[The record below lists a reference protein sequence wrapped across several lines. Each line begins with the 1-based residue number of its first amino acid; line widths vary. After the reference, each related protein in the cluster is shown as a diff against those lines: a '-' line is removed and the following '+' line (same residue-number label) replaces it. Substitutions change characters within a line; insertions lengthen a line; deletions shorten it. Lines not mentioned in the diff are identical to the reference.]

1 MAVIP
6 IQPGTRLLPD
16 ATQPSGARFIIDKTL
31 SAGGFGITYL
41 ASDAQFED
49 RCVIKELALGELM
62 GRDTERGTLVAVN
75 GRETDVDYWVEKVV
89 REARLLNRVRHE
101 GVITVRAAWKERG
114 TAYYAM
120 DFIEGEEVL
129 TEPRA
134 GWDWNAWRPVVERMY
149 AALGAIHAQG
159 LIHSDIKPSNILVRP
174 TGYPVFIDFGTARTS
189 EDLRKTRLTTVAFT
203 PGYAPVEL
211 ESRDKAGEVG
221 PWSDLYSLA
230 MTVIGLFVV
239 HPGLDGGPLEA
250 RMRHAI
256 AQHAPASDPY
266 IAGFA
271 DKLVAASVPRGWA
284 EMLVASVQPDYR
296 NRPKSVEDALAMAKE
311 AVAAAAPVQSAR
323 ASDSKAPT
331 ILEPQG
337 FGYAAPTVL
346 EPQGAQAPA
355 PIAAYAVSESH
366 SPSAAEGLFADKSQL
381 FFDSR
386 FAQSGKQ
393 LASRGQRLAGAIVDG
408 LLLGVGLLTF
418 KAGSESYNDEVEVA
432 GILIVAFVGL
442 TQALLFTRG
451 QTIGK
456 AAQGLVVVDGT
467 NFSQAGFGKMLARA
481 LLPGIFGLI
490 PFIGVI
496 VQIAD
501 ALFIFGEDNRCL
513 HDRMNNTYV
522 VKR

>member
-75 GRETDVDYWVEKVV
+75 GREKDVEYWVEKVV

-211 ESRDKAGEVG
+211 ESRDKAGDVG

-296 NRPKSVEDALAMAKE
+296 NRPKSVEHALAMAQE
-311 AVAAAAPVQSAR
+311 SVPAAAQVQSAR
-323 ASDSKAPT
+323 VSDSKAAT

-337 FGYAAPTVL
+337 FSYAPPAVL
-346 EPQGAQAPA
+346 EPKGASVSAPV
-355 PIAAYAVSESH
+355 PAYAASTPPMPPHVASLH
-366 SPSAAEGLFADKSQL
+366 SYNPNSPMPVRLAA
-381 FFDSR
+381 R
-386 FAQSGKQ
+386 GKQ
-393 LASRGQRLAGAIVDG
+393 LATRGERLVAQILDGLSLAPGLGLMFLGFSEHEEGIAIFG
-408 LLLGVGLLTF
+408 LLLLGIVGLIQI
-418 KAGSESYNDEVEVA
+418 
-432 GILIVAFVGL
+432 ILL
-442 TQALLFTRG
+442 TRG
-451 QTIGK
+451 ATIGK
-456 AAQGLVVVDGT
+456 SSQQIVVVDGT
-467 NFSQAGFGKMLARA
+467 NFMPVGFGKMLVRA

-490 PFIGVI
+490 PYIGFVI
-496 VQIAD
+496 QIAD
-501 ALFIFGEDNRCL
+501 VLYIFGEGNQCL
-513 HDRMNNTYV
+513 HDRMNNTCV

>member
-75 GRETDVDYWVEKVV
+75 GREGDVDYWVEKVV

-120 DFIEGEEVL
+120 DCIEGEEVL

-211 ESRDKAGEVG
+211 ESRDKAGDVG

-239 HPGLDGGPLEA
+239 HPGLDGGPMEA
-250 RMRHAI
+250 RMRDAI

-271 DKLVAASVPRGWA
+271 DKLVAAGVPRGWA
-284 EMLVASVQPDYR
+284 EMLVASVQPDHR
-296 NRPKSVEDALAMAKE
+296 NRPRSVEDALELAQRGSAT
-311 AVAAAAPVQSAR
+311 ASSQATPAADSASVAATPKVEPTPTAEVAPVAASSMVEAAPIPAAAQ
-323 ASDSKAPT
+323 
-331 ILEPQG
+331 
-337 FGYAAPTVL
+337 AAPLPVS
-346 EPQGAQAPA
+346 APA
-355 PIAAYAVSESH
+355 AKSTSNLAV
-366 SPSAAEGLFADKSQL
+366 LFL
-381 FFDSR
+381 
-386 FAQSGKQ
+386 
-393 LASRGQRLAGAIVDG
+393 I
-408 LLLGVGLLTF
+408 LLV
-418 KAGSESYNDEVEVA
+418 V
-432 GILIVAFVGL
+432 ILV
-442 TQALLFTRG
+442 ALLA
-451 QTIGK
+451 I
-456 AAQGLVVVDGT
+456 
-467 NFSQAGFGKMLARA
+467 
-481 LLPGIFGLI
+481 
-490 PFIGVI
+490 
-496 VQIAD
+496 
-501 ALFIFGEDNRCL
+501 LF
-513 HDRMNNTYV
+513 
-522 VKR
+522 

>member
-75 GRETDVDYWVEKVV
+75 GREGDVDYWVEKVV

-211 ESRDKAGEVG
+211 ESRDKAGDVG

-239 HPGLDGGPLEA
+239 HPGLDGGPMEA
-250 RMRHAI
+250 RMRDAI

-271 DKLVAASVPRGWA
+271 DKLVAAGVPRGWA
-284 EMLVASVQPDYR
+284 EMLVASVQPDHR
-296 NRPKSVEDALAMAKE
+296 NRPRSVEDALAMAKE
-311 AVAAAAPVQSAR
+311 AVAAAAPVQSLPVPEVAPVV
-323 ASDSKAPT
+323 ATPVVEAAAADVAPVVATPKVEAAPIPAAAQAAPLPVSAPT
-331 ILEPQG
+331 AKSTSSRNVLIFILLVAIG
-337 FGYAAPTVL
+337 
-346 EPQGAQAPA
+346 
-355 PIAAYAVSESH
+355 IA
-366 SPSAAEGLFADKSQL
+366 
-381 FFDSR
+381 
-386 FAQSGKQ
+386 
-393 LASRGQRLAGAIVDG
+393 
-408 LLLGVGLLTF
+408 LLLRDSF
-418 KAGSESYNDEVEVA
+418 
-432 GILIVAFVGL
+432 
-442 TQALLFTRG
+442 
-451 QTIGK
+451 
-456 AAQGLVVVDGT
+456 
-467 NFSQAGFGKMLARA
+467 
-481 LLPGIFGLI
+481 
-490 PFIGVI
+490 
-496 VQIAD
+496 
-501 ALFIFGEDNRCL
+501 
-513 HDRMNNTYV
+513 
-522 VKR
+522 

>member
-75 GRETDVDYWVEKVV
+75 GREGDVDYWVEKVV

-114 TAYYAM
+114 TAYSAM

-134 GWDWNAWRPVVERMY
+134 GWDWPAWRPVVERMY

-239 HPGLDGGPLEA
+239 HPGLDGGPMEA
-250 RMRHAI
+250 RMRDAI

-296 NRPKSVEDALAMAKE
+296 NRPKSVEHALAMAQE
-311 AVAAAAPVQSAR
+311 SAPPAAQVQSVR
-323 ASDSKAPT
+323 MSDSKAPT
-331 ILEPQG
+331 LFEPQG
-337 FGYAAPTVL
+337 FSYAAPAVL
-346 EPQGAQAPA
+346 EPKGASVSAPV
-355 PIAAYAVSESH
+355 PAYAASTPPMPPHVASLH
-366 SPSAAEGLFADKSQL
+366 SYDPNAAVQTRLAV
-381 FFDSR
+381 R
-386 FAQSGKQ
+386 GKQ
-393 LASRGQRLAGAIVDG
+393 LATRGERFSAWLTDLLALLPGGGMVAFGLDSYTEEAAIIGLVILFFTVVIQLVLYSRG
-408 LLLGVGLLTF
+408 
-418 KAGSESYNDEVEVA
+418 SS
-432 GILIVAFVGL
+432 
-442 TQALLFTRG
+442 
-451 QTIGK
+451 IGK
-456 AAQGLVVVDGT
+456 AAQQIVVVDDKQFQQVGL
-467 NFSQAGFGKMLARA
+467 GKMLLRA
-481 LLPGIFGLI
+481 IWPGVLGAIPIVGSVIVIADCLYIFGD
-490 PFIGVI
+490 GN
-496 VQIAD
+496 Q
-501 ALFIFGEDNRCL
+501 CL
-513 HDRMNNTYV
+513 HDRWNGTCV

>member
-75 GRETDVDYWVEKVV
+75 GREGDVDYWVEKVV

-134 GWDWNAWRPVVERMY
+134 GWDWPAWRPVVERMY

-211 ESRDKAGEVG
+211 ESRDKAGDVG

-239 HPGLDGGPLEA
+239 HPGLDGGPMEA
-250 RMRHAI
+250 RMRDAI

-271 DKLVAASVPRGWA
+271 DKLVAAGVPRGWA
-284 EMLVASVQPDYR
+284 EMLVASVQPDHR
-296 NRPKSVEDALAMAKE
+296 NRPRSVEDALELAQRGSAT
-311 AVAAAAPVQSAR
+311 ASPQSTPAADSASVAATPKVEPTPTAEVAPVAATSKVEAAPILAAAQAAPLPVS
-323 ASDSKAPT
+323 APT
-331 ILEPQG
+331 AKSTSNLAVLFLILL
-337 FGYAAPTVL
+337 V
-346 EPQGAQAPA
+346 
-355 PIAAYAVSESH
+355 V
-366 SPSAAEGLFADKSQL
+366 
-381 FFDSR
+381 
-386 FAQSGKQ
+386 
-393 LASRGQRLAGAIVDG
+393 
-408 LLLGVGLLTF
+408 
-418 KAGSESYNDEVEVA
+418 
-432 GILIVAFVGL
+432 ILIV
-442 TQALLFTRG
+442 LLA
-451 QTIGK
+451 I
-456 AAQGLVVVDGT
+456 
-467 NFSQAGFGKMLARA
+467 
-481 LLPGIFGLI
+481 
-490 PFIGVI
+490 
-496 VQIAD
+496 
-501 ALFIFGEDNRCL
+501 LF
-513 HDRMNNTYV
+513 
-522 VKR
+522 